1 MEISSTKNVCM
12 FCFISIFLII
22 LFVISPLSNFFKT
35 SMLMKVIIII
45 ILSYTFYLNIL
56 QTNQMKLSYDNSKSQ
71 EITHQLNI
79 NIICSH
85 VFTFFIGL
93 LIIFVTKSLF

>member
-1 MEISSTKNVCM
+1 MEISSTKNVCI

-22 LFVISPLSNFFKT
+22 LFVITPLSNFFKT
-35 SMLMKVIIII
+35 SMFMKVIIII
-45 ILSYTFYLNIL
+45 ILSYTFYLNII

-79 NIICSH
+79 NIICSY

-93 LIIFVTKSLF
+93 LVIFVTKSLF